1 MRAEGDVSAAAGYR
15 YSVYLL
21 YWYKSTNTDAE
32 RAAVK
37 AVAGKLREPNADTDQ
52 ILGSST
58 SIGAGV
64 TMPHAPTCAI
74 SFRSIRP
81 AGGR

>member
-1 MRAEGDVSAAAGYR
+1 MLPKRMHAEEDVSAAEGCR

-37 AVAGKLREPNADTDQ
+37 GFAGKLRKLQMQ
-52 ILGSST
+52 IQ
-58 SIGAGV
+58 IRYQAGV
-64 TMPHAPTCAI
+64 QA
-74 SFRSIRP
+74 
-81 AGGR
+81 